1 MTLSEN
7 GLQLVLKHE
16 VGGGQ
21 RYYDKFLSRPTV
33 PGFDSGVTIG
43 VGFDLG
49 YVNVSEFNSAWGNL
63 EGASLLRTCVGLK
76 ADAARKM
83 IKAVGGIT
91 IPWLDALRVF
101 LDHTCPTHWV
111 RTLRVFPQTID
122 LPEDSAS
129 ALFSLVFNRGTSLT
143 GERRAEMRGIK
154 DALSTGHRDAVPN
167 LIRSMKRLWPSSSG
181 LIRRREDEAALF
193 EEGLRGKCSP

>member
-1 MTLSEN
+1 MTLSEA
-7 GLQLVLKHE
+7 GLELVLKHE

-49 YVNVSEFNSAWGNL
+49 YVTEYEFDQAWGGL

-83 IKAVGGIT
+83 IRAVGGIV
-91 IPWLDALRVF
+91 IPYSRALTVF

-111 RTLRVFPQTID
+111 RTLRVFPQTVD
-122 LPEDSAS
+122 LQEDCAS

-143 GERRAEMRGIK
+143 GERRSEMRGIK
-154 DALSTGHRDAVPN
+154 DALATGHRDAVPG
-167 LIRSMKRLWPSSSG
+167 LIRSMKRLWPASSG
-181 LIRRREDEAALF
+181 LVRRRDDEAALF
-193 EEGLRGKCSP
+193 EGGLRRG